1 MPLPLILLIRHGE
14 TDWNAAARYQGQ
26 TDIAL
31 NERGRAQAMRNGDFL
46 KGWLAEQGATPEA
59 FDYVSSTLSRA
70 VETLAIVRRQLGLA
84 EDAFR
89 RDPRLMEAHYGIWE
103 GLTIPE
109 ILTRDP
115 EGYERRKH
123 DPLGFAPQGG
133 ESYARVGER
142 AFAALA
148 DLTRP
153 TIVVAHGG
161 VSKVVRGR
169 ILKLSAAETMALPV
183 PQDRIHRI
191 ANGQVDTF

>member
-14 TDWNAAARYQGQ
+14 TDWNAEARYQGQ
-26 TDIAL
+26 TDILL
-31 NERGRAQAMRNGDFL
+31 NERGRAQAVRNGEFL
-46 KGWLAEQGATPEA
+46 KQWLAEQASTPDA

-70 VETLAIVRRQLGLA
+70 VETLAIVRRRLGVA

-89 RDPRLMEAHYGIWE
+89 RDPRLMEANYGIWE
-103 GLTIPE
+103 GLTVPE
-109 ILTRDP
+109 IRARDP

-133 ESYARVGER
+133 ESYAAVGER
-142 AFAALA
+142 AFAALSE
-148 DLTRP
+148 LTRP

-161 VSKVVRGR
+161 VSKVIRGR
-169 ILKLSAAETMALPV
+169 ILKLSPAETMALPV

-191 ANGQVDTF
+191 ADGQVDTF